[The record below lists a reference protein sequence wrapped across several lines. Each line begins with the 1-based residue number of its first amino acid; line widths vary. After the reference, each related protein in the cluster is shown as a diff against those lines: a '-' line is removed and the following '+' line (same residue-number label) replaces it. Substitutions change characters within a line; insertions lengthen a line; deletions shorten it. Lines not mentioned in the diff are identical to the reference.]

1 MPRDRIAYTCT
12 RENGEDADRA
22 DKFCILY
29 CAYNAIAGVK

>member
-1 MPRDRIAYTCT
+1 MPRDRTAYT

>member
-1 MPRDRIAYTCT
+1 MPWSDSMDM
-12 RENGEDADRA
+12 RENEEDVDHA